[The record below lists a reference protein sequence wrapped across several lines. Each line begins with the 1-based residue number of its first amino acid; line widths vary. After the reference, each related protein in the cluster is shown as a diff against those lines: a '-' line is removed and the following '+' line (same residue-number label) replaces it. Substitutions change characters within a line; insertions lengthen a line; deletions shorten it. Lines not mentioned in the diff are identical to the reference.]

1 MIVNNVY
8 FYGFVMIYI
17 HLYIRYAGVTT
28 YDIVY
33 EDEWDIT
40 SFSSDKHY
48 IINIFHDNNH
58 NCV

>member
-33 EDEWDIT
+33 EDE
-40 SFSSDKHY
+40 
-48 IINIFHDNNH
+48 
-58 NCV
+58 